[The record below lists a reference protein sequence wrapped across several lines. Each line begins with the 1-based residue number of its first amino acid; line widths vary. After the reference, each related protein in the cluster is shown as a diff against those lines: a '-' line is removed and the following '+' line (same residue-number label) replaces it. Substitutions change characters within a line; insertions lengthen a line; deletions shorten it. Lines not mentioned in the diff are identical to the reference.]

1 MAKQYLTAVFE
12 YDDQAKYPKLLTQAF
27 ANGGNFE
34 DVTITAMS
42 HEDEISRVEELES
55 LGEDWE

>member
-12 YDDQAKYPKLLTQAF
+12 YDDGAEYPSKLTQAF
-27 ANGGNFE
+27 ADGGKFE

-42 HEDEISRVEELES
+42 REDEITRVEKLES
-55 LGEDWE
+55 LVEE